1 MRIEEAIK
9 QDHFESPRHKALLNL
24 LYTASWMKLNI
35 SQNFKPFGL
44 TQEQFNV
51 LRILRG
57 QKGKAISLKEV
68 TQRMLDK
75 SSNTSRIVDRL
86 KRKGLV
92 TRSECT
98 EDRRLVDLVI
108 TEMGLDLLKEMDK
121 TDAANTFPLNLT
133 DDEAVLLS
141 SMLDKARGELAEKNN
156 VD

>member
-9 QDHFESPRHKALLNL
+9 QDNFESPRHKALLNL

-35 SQNFKPFGL
+35 GQNFKPFGL

-68 TQRMLDK
+68 THRMLDK

-92 TRSECT
+92 TRSECS

-108 TEMGLDLLKEMDK
+108 TEMGLDLLAEMDK
-121 TDAANTFPLNLT
+121 ADAANSFPLNLT
-133 DDEAVLLS
+133 DEEAILLS
-141 SMLDKARGELAEKNN
+141 KMLDKARGCLVEVEVQA
-156 VD
+156 